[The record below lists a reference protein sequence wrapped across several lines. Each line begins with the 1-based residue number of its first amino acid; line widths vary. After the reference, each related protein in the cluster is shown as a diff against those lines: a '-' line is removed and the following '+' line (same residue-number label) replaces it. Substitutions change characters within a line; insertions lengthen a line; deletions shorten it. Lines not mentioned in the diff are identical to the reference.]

1 MTVRRALGRSAPVV
15 VALIGLV
22 AAWDVGVRIFDPEPW
37 LVPPPGDVFDAFWR
51 TRSVLDDHV
60 RATMTEAILGL
71 AIGSIGGAT
80 LALLLSLS
88 APVRRAVQPLLVV
101 SQSIP
106 MVVLAP
112 LLIVWFG
119 FGTGP
124 RVAVVAL
131 IAFFPVA
138 ISTLDSL
145 LGADAELLELFR
157 GLGAGRLTVLWR
169 VRLPSAVPGF
179 FAGMKVSSAYAMFG
193 AVIAEW
199 MGASVGLGVYL
210 QRSQASFRTD
220 QLFAAVLI
228 IAAASMALFGLV
240 SLAARVALPWRR
252 PDTGAPS

>member
-1 MTVRRALGRSAPVV
+1 MTRALGRIAPVV
-15 VALIGLV
+15 VALVALV
-22 AAWDVGVRIFDPEPW
+22 VAWDLGVRLFDPEPW
-37 LVPPPGDVFDAFWR
+37 LVPPPGDVVDAFWR

-60 RATMTEAILGL
+60 RATMTEALLGL
-71 AIGSIGGAT
+71 LLGSFAGAV
-80 LALLLSLS
+80 LALALSLS

-101 SQSIP
+101 SQSVP

-112 LLIVWFG
+112 ILIVWFG

-145 LGADAELLELFR
+145 LGADAELVELFR
-157 GLGAGRLTVLWR
+157 GLGAGRLTTLWR
-169 VRLPSAVPGF
+169 VRLPAAGPGF
-179 FAGMKVSSAYAMFG
+179 FAGMKVSAAYAMFG

-220 QLFAAVLI
+220 QLFAAVI
-228 IAAASMALFGLV
+228 VIAAASMALFGLV
-240 SLAARVALPWRR
+240 SLAARLALPWRHTDEG
-252 PDTGAPS
+252 DT